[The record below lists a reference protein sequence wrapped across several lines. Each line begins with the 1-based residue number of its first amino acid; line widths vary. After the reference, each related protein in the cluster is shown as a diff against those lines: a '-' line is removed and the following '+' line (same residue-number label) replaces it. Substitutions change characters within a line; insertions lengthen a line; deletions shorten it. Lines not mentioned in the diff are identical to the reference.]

1 MLYYGITL
9 ILKGVDRTV
18 TPQPSARERTLT
30 LNTIALS
37 VGRLGSKLLV
47 FLLIRF
53 YTYILTKEEYG
64 TADLISSAANL
75 LIPLACAGLSSGFFR
90 FAAEARSRR
99 DRTTVFSA
107 GVCILAIAS
116 MGFALLSPLLYL
128 IPYFTDYVWLILA
141 YVLCANLHYFVSD
154 FVRAQGA
161 YQLFAIQGVLNT
173 ALNIGFNLLFL
184 LPLSMGVN
192 GYILSIILAD
202 LCTSLFLIILCR
214 LWRYL
219 RPGAADRNM
228 IRAMLRY
235 CLLLIPASVCWW
247 ITNASDRYMVT
258 YFCGEAQN
266 GLYAAAYK
274 IPNLLVIA
282 SGIFVDAWQF
292 SAVVENRRV
301 SEAETDAQQ
310 RARRR
315 SLTAFFSKIFKG
327 YAGFLFLASAGMMLL
342 CRPMAALLFDP
353 SFADAWRFVPVLLLA
368 TALSA
373 LGNFSAS
380 VYMVERRGLASFVTA
395 LIGALSNLALNFLLI
410 PKYGPLGAA
419 VATALSYLLVFIVRV
434 LSTRRSI
441 PYRCAPVWL
450 SLNLVLL
457 SAMAALMS
465 LEVRGWGWY
474 SAGIFA
480 LVALLCVL
488 PLWKNVRL
496 WLAERK
502 QKQ

>member
-1 MLYYGITL
+1 MA
-9 ILKGVDRTV
+9 K
-18 TPQPSARERTLT
+18 PSSSRGKTLT
-30 LNTIALS
+30 LNTLALT

-53 YTYILTKEEYG
+53 YTYILTQEQYG

-75 LIPLACAGLSSGFFR
+75 LIPLACAGLSGGFFR

-107 GVCILAIAS
+107 GVCILSVAS
-116 MGFALLSPLLYL
+116 IGFALLSPLLYL
-128 IPYFTDYVWLILA
+128 IPYFSDYVWLILA

-154 FVRAQGA
+154 FIRGQGKFR
-161 YQLFAIQGVLNT
+161 LFALQGVLNT
-173 ALNIGFNLLFL
+173 VLNIAFNLILL

-192 GYILSIILAD
+192 GYILSIVLAD
-202 LCTSLFLIILCR
+202 LCTSLFLIVTCR

-219 RPGAADRNM
+219 RPGAADRRL

-282 SGIFVDAWQF
+282 SGIFIDAWQF

-301 SEAETDAQQ
+301 SEVEDEAQK
-310 RARRR
+310 RARRH

-327 YAGFLFLASAGMMLL
+327 YAGFLFLASAVMMLL
-342 CRPMAALLFDP
+342 SRPMAALLFDP
-353 SFADAWRFVPVLLLA
+353 SFADAWRFIPVLLLA
-368 TALSA
+368 TALSS

-410 PKYGPLGAA
+410 PKHGPLGAA

-457 SAMAALMS
+457 SAMAAPMS

>member
-1 MLYYGITL
+1 MAE
-9 ILKGVDRTV
+9 
-18 TPQPSARERTLT
+18 PSSSRGKTLT
-30 LNTIALS
+30 LNTLALT

-53 YTYILTKEEYG
+53 YTYILTQEQYG

-75 LIPLACAGLSSGFFR
+75 LIPLACAGLSGGFFR

-107 GVCILAIAS
+107 GVCILSIAS
-116 MGFALLSPLLYL
+116 IGFALLSPLLYL

-154 FVRAQGA
+154 FIRGQGKFR
-161 YQLFAIQGVLNT
+161 LFALQGVLNT
-173 ALNIGFNLLFL
+173 ALNIVFNLILL

-192 GYILSIILAD
+192 GYILSIVLAD
-202 LCTSLFLIILCR
+202 LCTSLFLIVTCR

-219 RPGAADRNM
+219 RPGAADRRLM
-228 IRAMLRY
+228 RAMLRY

-282 SGIFVDAWQF
+282 SGIFIDAWQF

-301 SEAETDAQQ
+301 GEAEDAAQQ
-310 RARRR
+310 CARRH

-327 YAGFLFLASAGMMLL
+327 YAGFLFLASAVMMLL
-342 CRPMAALLFDP
+342 SRPMAALLFDP
-353 SFADAWRFVPVLLLA
+353 SFVDAWRFIPVLLLA
-368 TALSA
+368 TALSS

-380 VYMVERRGLASFVTA
+380 VYMVERRGLASFITA
-395 LIGALSNLALNFLLI
+395 LIGALSNLALNFILI
-410 PKYGPLGAA
+410 PKCGPLGAA
-419 VATALSYLLVFIVRV
+419 VATALSYLVVFIVRV

-496 WLAERK
+496 WLAEHK